1 MLEESILQCDNPF
14 EVPLQCDNPFE
25 VPLQCDNPFGV
36 FCNVTILLDMIP
48 ILFLA
53 KRTTSPKFWL
63 MLLMLL

>member
-1 MLEESILQCDNPF
+1 MLEESL
-14 EVPLQCDNPFE
+14 LQCDNPFE

-53 KRTTSPKFWL
+53 KRTASPKFWL
-63 MLLMLL
+63 MSL